1 MKKSTT
7 PIPEKEIRQT
17 LPDGK
22 KIYFLS
28 DIHLGAPV
36 LVNNR
41 EREQILVEWLENI
54 RPECG
59 ILFLLGDIFDFWFEY
74 KRVVPKGYIRFL
86 AKICEFTDEGI
97 PVHFFTLV
105 IMTFGLLTIYP
116 GNVESSYIPTTKY
129 STSTGNVF

>member
-7 PIPEKEIRQT
+7 QIPEKEIRQT
-17 LPDGK
+17 LPNGK

-28 DIHLGAPV
+28 DVHLGAPV

-74 KRVVPKGYIRFL
+74 KRAVPKGYIRFL
-86 AKICEFTDEGI
+86 AKICEFTDQGI
-97 PVHFFTLV
+97 FSPA
-105 IMTFGLLTIYP
+105 IMTFGLLIIYH
-116 GNVESSYIPTTKY
+116 GNVVSSYIPIMKY
-129 STSTGNVF
+129 STSMENVF